1 MNKDAKDNN
10 VVFIGK
16 KPFLNYTNAVET
28 QLNKSDEVI
37 IKARGMF
44 TSRAID
50 VEEYCK
56 RKLGLKLTK
65 TVIGSELK
73 TDKNNRE
80 VHISTIE
87 IVISR

>member
-1 MNKDAKDNN
+1 MDKKDDN

-16 KPFLNYTNAVET
+16 KPFLNYVHAVET
-28 QLNKSDEVI
+28 QLNKSKEVT

-56 RKLGLKLTK
+56 RKLGLKLLK
-65 TVIGSELK
+65 VAVSSEPK

-80 VHISTIE
+80 VNISTIE
-87 IVISR
+87 LTISK